1 MSRDESGQL
10 TPLVIGFAVI
20 VVLLVA
26 VVANA
31 SNAFLHRR
39 SLASWADGA
48 ATAATQQVA
57 EQVVYAG
64 PLGDTLPIAED
75 EARAAVL
82 DYVARHGLTERF
94 DQFAVVIVDVDGAT
108 GAVTV
113 EFSARVPLVWA
124 NEATSGFGGGIP
136 VTARTTAV
144 SPLR

>member
-1 MSRDESGQL
+1 MNRDESGQL

-48 ATAATQQVA
+48 AT
-57 EQVVYAG
+57 
-64 PLGDTLPIAED
+64 
-75 EARAAVL
+75 
-82 DYVARHGLTERF
+82 
-94 DQFAVVIVDVDGAT
+94 
-108 GAVTV
+108 V

>member
-1 MSRDESGQL
+1 VSRDESGQL
-10 TPLVIGFAVI
+10 TPLIIGFAVI
-20 VVLLVA
+20 VVLTVT

-39 SLASWADGA
+39 SLTSWADGA

-57 EQVVYAG
+57 EHVVYTG
-64 PLGDTLPIAED
+64 RLGETLPVAED

-82 DYVARHGLTERF
+82 DYVGRYGLAERF
-94 DQFAVVIVDVDGAT
+94 DQFAVVTVSVDGTT

-113 EFSARVPLVWA
+113 EFAARVPLVWA
-124 NEATSGFGGGIP
+124 SETTSGFGGGIP

>member
-1 MSRDESGQL
+1 LRRDESGQL
-10 TPLVIGFAVI
+10 TPLIIGFVVI
-20 VVLLVA
+20 VLLAVA

-48 ATAATQQVA
+48 ATAAAQHVA
-57 EQVVYAG
+57 EQVVYTG
-64 PLGDTLPIAED
+64 RLDETLPVAQD

-82 DYVARHGLTERF
+82 DYVARHGLAERF
-94 DQFAVVIVDVDGAT
+94 DAFDVVTVSVDDAT

-113 EFSARVPLVWA
+113 ELSSRVPLLWA
-124 NEATSGFGGGIP
+124 SEAMPGFAGGIP
-136 VTARTTAV
+136 ITARTTAI